1 MGSDEHTAVKPP
13 GRVSRASMLKAG
25 VLATGGALA
34 GGLLAD
40 RIPGIAESAPSQK
53 QDAEI
58 LNFALQVEHLQAAF
72 YEEALSKAN
81 LSGELQDYATTV
93 GGQEKEHVAFL
104 EKALGSGAEE
114 AQRFDF
120 GDATSSSD
128 AFSEA
133 ARDLEDLV
141 TGAYNAGA
149 IGLTTGTLKAAAKIA
164 SVEARHAAWIRDI
177 TGKNPAPDASEP
189 ETTAAKVLASLKR
202 TGYIS

>member
-1 MGSDEHTAVKPP
+1 MGTDEQMVAKPP
-13 GRVSRASMLKAG
+13 GRVTRANMLKAG

-34 GGLLAD
+34 GGLVAD
-40 RIPGIAESAPSQK
+40 RITAESAPSKK

-58 LNFALQVEHLQAAF
+58 LNFALGVERLQAAF

-81 LSGELQDYATTV
+81 LSGELQEYATTV

-104 EKALGSGAEE
+104 EKALGSGAEK

-120 GDATSSSD
+120 GDATSGAD
-128 AFSEA
+128 AFTKA
-133 ARDLEDLV
+133 ARELEDLV
-141 TGAYNAGA
+141 TQAYNAGA

-177 TGKNPAPDASEP
+177 AGDNPAPDAAEP
-189 ETTAAKVLASLKR
+189 ETTAAKVLAALKR
-202 TGYIS
+202 TGYIA